1 MKITK
6 NRLKQIIKEEIEAL
20 GDERG
25 PSAEDYRQKIEGF
38 AEALK
43 VVENAP
49 DELKKA
55 MKYSVKMSVDS
66 VLENIA
72 DDSLR
77 DGVKKLVEALLG
89 LEYLP
94 DDMNESIGGLM
105 DKVGYEKAKNA
116 IKSAIDFDEKVED
129 MDDLKDLIKTLGSEK
144 DPMGKSRDTELVDIE
159 NALKDAL
166 SNISEAMSNDR
177 YNELVKAIRKDPN
190 LPKDEQDELIGILNE
205 LITPTRM
212 NVDEKFITLDVLK
225 AIRKDPRYREGEP
238 IDADAA
244 GAYGIPGFLTR
255 DDVINLADKLELK
268 KDAEKSYLSEKLK
281 RIIKEE
287 IGRFL
292 NEDDEYYSSD
302 EYKQKQR
309 KKDKKGVENE
319 LILGMGISEDI
330 ITDDLLNAIMAHED
344 YMPGESIDADA
355 TGAYGF
361 ITADEVKRLADKL
374 ELKKDA
380 EKSYLSEK
388 LKRSRKKRILN
399 RKY

>member
-25 PSAEDYRQKIEGF
+25 PSAEDYRKKIEGF
-38 AEALK
+38 ADALK
-43 VVENAP
+43 MVENAP

-55 MKYSVKMSVDS
+55 MKHSIEMSVDS
-66 VLENIA
+66 VLKFIA

-89 LEYLP
+89 SEYLPDDPEYLP

-105 DKVGYEKAKNA
+105 DKVGYEKARDA
-116 IKSAIDFDEKVED
+116 IESAIDFDEEVRD
-129 MDDLKDLIKTLGSEK
+129 MDDLKDLIKTLRSEK
-144 DPMGKSRDTELVDIE
+144 DPMGKDRKEELSDIK

-166 SNISEAMSNDR
+166 SNKSEAMS
-177 YNELVKAIRKDPN
+177 
-190 LPKDEQDELIGILNE
+190 
-205 LITPTRM
+205 
-212 NVDEKFITLDVLK
+212 
-225 AIRKDPRYREGEP
+225 
-238 IDADAA
+238 
-244 GAYGIPGFLTR
+244 
-255 DDVINLADKLELK
+255 
-268 KDAEKSYLSEKLK
+268 SEKLKGNTKMNITKEQLK

-292 NEDDEYYSSD
+292 NEDKGTYIDLSGYSPEVVLVGNRYSIDDMIYRLWDANHPLGLEKPEDIIDDGRAMEVVNAFLNMKGLNPDEVEKGKPHSSDDEDEYYSSD

-309 KKDKKGVENE
+309 EKDKKGVENE

-344 YMPGESIDADA
+344 YIPGESIDADA
-355 TGAYGF
+355 TGF

-374 ELKKDA
+374 ELKKKA
-380 EKSYLSEK
+380 ERSYLSEK
-388 LKRSRKKRILN
+388 LKRIIKEEIENLSK
-399 RKY
+399 

>member
-25 PSAEDYRQKIEGF
+25 PSAEDYRKKIEGF
-38 AEALK
+38 ADALK
-43 VVENAP
+43 MVENAP

-55 MKYSVKMSVDS
+55 MKYSIEMSVDS
-66 VLENIA
+66 VLKFIA

-89 LEYLP
+89 SEYLPDDPEYLP

-105 DKVGYEKAKNA
+105 DKVGYEKARDA
-116 IKSAIDFDEKVED
+116 IESAIDFDEEVRD
-129 MDDLKDLIKTLGSEK
+129 MDDLKDLIKTLRSEK
-144 DPMGKSRDTELVDIE
+144 DPMGKDRKEELSDIK

-166 SNISEAMSNDR
+166 SNKSEAMS
-177 YNELVKAIRKDPN
+177 
-190 LPKDEQDELIGILNE
+190 
-205 LITPTRM
+205 
-212 NVDEKFITLDVLK
+212 
-225 AIRKDPRYREGEP
+225 
-238 IDADAA
+238 
-244 GAYGIPGFLTR
+244 
-255 DDVINLADKLELK
+255 
-268 KDAEKSYLSEKLK
+268 SEKLKGNTKMNITKEQLK

-292 NEDDEYYSSD
+292 NEDKGTYIDLSGYSPEVVLVGNRYSIDDMIYRLWDANHPLGLEKPEDIIDDGRAMEVVNAFLNMKGLNPDEVEKGKPHSSDDEDEYYSSD

-309 KKDKKGVENE
+309 EKDKKGVENE

-344 YMPGESIDADA
+344 YIPGESIDADA
-355 TGAYGF
+355 TGF

-374 ELKKDA
+374 ELKKKA
-380 EKSYLSEK
+380 ERSYLSEK
-388 LKRSRKKRILN
+388 LKRIIKEEIENLSK
-399 RKY
+399 

>member
-25 PSAEDYRQKIEGF
+25 PSAEDYRKKIEGF

-43 VVENAP
+43 MVENAP

-66 VLENIA
+66 VLKFIA

-89 LEYLP
+89 SEYLPDDPEYLP

-105 DKVGYEKAKNA
+105 DKVGYEKARDA
-116 IKSAIDFDEKVED
+116 IESAIDFDEEVRD
-129 MDDLKDLIKTLGSEK
+129 MDDLKDLIKTLRSEK
-144 DPMGKSRDTELVDIE
+144 DPMGKDRKEELSDIK

-166 SNISEAMSNDR
+166 SNKSEAMS
-177 YNELVKAIRKDPN
+177 
-190 LPKDEQDELIGILNE
+190 
-205 LITPTRM
+205 
-212 NVDEKFITLDVLK
+212 
-225 AIRKDPRYREGEP
+225 
-238 IDADAA
+238 
-244 GAYGIPGFLTR
+244 
-255 DDVINLADKLELK
+255 
-268 KDAEKSYLSEKLK
+268 SEKLKGNTKMNITKEQLK

-292 NEDDEYYSSD
+292 NEDKGTYIDLSGYSPEVVLVGNRYSIDDMIYRLWDANHPLGLEKPEDIIDDGRAMEVVNAFLNMKGLNPDEVEKGKPHSSDDEDEYYSSD

-309 KKDKKGVENE
+309 EKDKKGVENE

-344 YMPGESIDADA
+344 YIPGESIDADA
-355 TGAYGF
+355 TGF

-374 ELKKDA
+374 ELKKKA
-380 EKSYLSEK
+380 ERSYLSEK
-388 LKRSRKKRILN
+388 LKRIIKEEIENLSK
-399 RKY
+399 